1 LRFSLETVGRSR
13 DSEEFRV
20 NSYRLARFARALDDE
35 NPIHVQGHTAA
46 PVFAHV
52 PVMQSMVE
60 MIGMATDV
68 APLHGEHD
76 FHFRVPISP
85 GQRLFSK
92 STLQAIRQ
100 SKAGVLLIVRS
111 DTNDANGQLMTVQY
125 STCLVPGGS
134 IDCDRGEPAPARP
147 QPAEGRPVGS
157 MECALS
163 DDVSRRYADAARDY
177 SPYTMLPEAARAMG
191 FPAPILHGMCTLGY
205 AARIVVDQSCGGDSR
220 RLKRLG
226 CRFTHPVFVAPGQRL
241 TTSLFEVGT
250 GEGGRRVFRFETTDR
265 EGHTVIRNGFAEV
278 GA

>member
-1 LRFSLETVGRSR
+1 LRFNLDTVGRSR

-20 NSYRLARFARALDDE
+20 NSYRLAQFARALDDE
-35 NPIHVQGHTAA
+35 NLTHVQGHTAA

-76 FHFRVPISP
+76 FHFHVPISP

-134 IDCDRGEPAPARP
+134 IDGDRGEPAPARP
-147 QPAEGRPVGS
+147 QPAKGRPVGS

-163 DDVSRRYADAARDY
+163 DDVSRRYADVARDY

-205 AARIVVDQSCGGDSR
+205 AARIVVDQGCEGDSR

-226 CRFTHPVFVAPGQRL
+226 CRFTHPVFVVPGQRVA
-241 TTSLFEVGT
+241 TSLFEIGT
-250 GEGGRRVFRFETTDR
+250 GDAGRRVFRFETTDR
-265 EGHTVIRNGFAEV
+265 DGHTVIRNGFAEV
-278 GA
+278 AG